1 MLTSGESCPICWGS
15 LGGFFRFWGEKE
27 RNLPCNHRFHKQ
39 CIEGWLGTQLQPTCP
54 ICRRSVEELPTNLIQ
69 TRPGPNGVAIIAD
82 RRFPSIESI
91 IREKAVGLGLAV
103 GLVAEGVSSLY
114 MQEIEGLGVATAV
127 MVASATVV
135 ASAVGGVVAA
145 RVLVTS
151 APLAAAGVGFT
162 VEVGKVAAGSL
173 EGKVKIVLVTY
184 LAAAFAFAALLSGLE
199 KVESRQRAGAL
210 L

>member
-27 RNLPCNHRFHKQ
+27 RNLPCNHKFHKE
-39 CIEGWLGTQLQPTCP
+39 CIEGWLGTLPQPTCP
-54 ICRRSVEELPTNLIQ
+54 ICRRSVVELPTNPIE

-91 IREKAVGLGLAV
+91 IRENAVQFGLIA
-103 GLVAEGVSSLY
+103 GLVAEGVSSLWI
-114 MQEIEGLGVATAV
+114 QEIEGVGVATA
-127 MVASATVV
+127 AVV
-135 ASAVGGVVAA
+135 ASAVGGVGGVVAA
-145 RVLVTS
+145 RVSVT
-151 APLAAAGVGFT
+151 AVAVAAAGVGFA
-162 VEVGKVAAGSL
+162 VEVGKAAAGSL
-173 EGKVKIVLVTY
+173 ERKVEIVLVTY

-199 KVESRQRAGAL
+199 KVEGRQRAGAL